1 MRKIYLL
8 LKIMCPLW
16 AVFLLSCGGCG
27 KSPTGPEPQ
36 VNFTL
41 TGTIMLGNSGF
52 SGVSV
57 RLSGTTINKTVKTG
71 TEGMYTFSD
80 IPSGTYKI
88 TPFLVGYTFNP
99 PSITTTLTG
108 TDRTVDTFTALKNSL
123 ETHEIHGISFV
134 TIPGGTFLM
143 GDVEGV
149 GFSNE
154 KPVHTVTLAGFEMST
169 TEITNAGYAEYL
181 IDAMKRGEITASTAS
196 VTGSSGEYTG
206 VEYINL
212 SGFHNADN
220 KCWIQFVDDTFR
232 VESGKDELP
241 VVYVSWY
248 GAKAFALHYGFDLPT
263 EAEWEYAA
271 RSGKDYK
278 YGTRDGTISIE
289 NANYGR
295 NAGHPV
301 DAGSYPENPFGLYD
315 MCGNVWEWCSDRY
328 GIYTG
333 EDANN
338 PSGAETGSLRVPRG
352 GGWFVYERLCRSSV
366 RSGDDPSLA
375 TYNLGFRAVRR

>member
-1 MRKIYLL
+1 
-8 LKIMCPLW
+8 MCPLW
-16 AVFLLSCGGCG
+16 TVFLLSCGGGG
-27 KSPTGPEPQ
+27 KSPTGSEP
-36 VNFTL
+36 V
-41 TGTIMLGNSGF
+41 
-52 SGVSV
+52 
-57 RLSGTTINKTVKTG
+57 
-71 TEGMYTFSD
+71 
-80 IPSGTYKI
+80 
-88 TPFLVGYTFNP
+88 
-99 PSITTTLTG
+99 
-108 TDRTVDTFTALKNSL
+108 

-154 KPVHTVTLAGFEMST
+154 KPVHTVTLAGFEMSI

-196 VTGSSGEYTG
+196 VTGSSGDYTG
-206 VEYINL
+206 AEYINL
-212 SGFHNADN
+212 SGLHNAN
-220 KCWIQFVDDTFR
+220 NRCWIKFVDDTFR
-232 VESGKDELP
+232 VESGKEELP

-248 GAKAFALHYGFDLPT
+248 GANAFALHYGFDLPT

-271 RSGKDYK
+271 RSGKDYR

-315 MCGNVWEWCSDRY
+315 MCGNVWEWCSDWY

-338 PSGAETGSLRVPRG
+338 PSGAETGTLRVPRG
-352 GGWFVYERLCRSSV
+352 GGWFVYESLCRSSV